1 MSFNKKYI
9 KPLPEVK
16 EELERRGLDEFV
28 HIYSRADAFIGNAES
43 ITFINNTISQYY
55 NDKRLGIDTL
65 DKHKS
70 NRIMDILSYPKRF
83 IRKHLFK
90 R

>member
-16 EELERRGLDEFV
+16 LELEQRGLDEFV
-28 HIYSRADAFIGNAES
+28 HIYSRADAYIGNAES
-43 ITFINNTISQYY
+43 IKFIDNIITKYY
-55 NDKRLGIDTL
+55 NDKRNKIDTVE
-65 DKHKS
+65 KPKT

-90 R
+90 G